1 LNNLESKGFI
11 ELGLVK
17 KIKEGQ
23 RKWIWKSANGKKVV
37 VYLLIFLVI
46 LLFLTH

>member
-11 ELGLVK
+11 ELLVR